1 MALPEPSPPSGDLV
15 DLAAAV
21 ALRRAV
27 GAAAF
32 AELAADMLFE
42 TEERLARI
50 EAELA
55 SGDLDAG
62 ARVAHDLAGV
72 SGAIGLAEVSA
83 AARALERACASGAP
97 GRALGAWRRLSA
109 AGRPSLSAARALFSR
124 LG

>member
-1 MALPEPSPPSGDLV
+1 MALPKPSPPPGDLV
-15 DLAAAV
+15 DLAAAG

-27 GAAAF
+27 GATTF

-50 EAELA
+50 ETEIAC
-55 SGDLDAG
+55 GDLDAA

-72 SGAIGLAEVSA
+72 SGAVGLAEVSA
-83 AARALERACASGAP
+83 AARILERACASGAP
-97 GRALGAWRRLSA
+97 GRALMAWRRLSA
-109 AGRPSLSAARALFSR
+109 VGRPSLSAARALFSG